1 MYWDLKHR
9 NRDGMGTVEVL
20 HKEESRICLISPL
33 GSRAESEERPQQ
45 MVWYRAG
52 NEDGALDLEE

>member
-1 MYWDLKHR
+1 
-9 NRDGMGTVEVL
+9 MGTVEVL

-52 NEDGALDLEE
+52 NEAGALDLEE